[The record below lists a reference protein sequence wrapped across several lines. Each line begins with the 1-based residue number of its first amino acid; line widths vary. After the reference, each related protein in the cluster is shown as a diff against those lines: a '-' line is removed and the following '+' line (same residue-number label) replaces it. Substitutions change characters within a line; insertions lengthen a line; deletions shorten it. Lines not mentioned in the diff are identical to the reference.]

1 LELSS
6 RLLPDIQSGGFGI
19 DITDSQD
26 TARCRFP
33 KINQAMV
40 TSFIEED

>member
-1 LELSS
+1 VELSS
-6 RLLPDIQSGGFGI
+6 RFLRDIQSGGIGI

-33 KINQAMV
+33 KINRAMV

>member
-6 RLLPDIQSGGFGI
+6 RFLPDLQSGGIGI

-26 TARCRFP
+26 TARCRFE
-33 KINQAMV
+33 K
-40 TSFIEED
+40 

>member
-1 LELSS
+1 MELSS
-6 RLLPDIQSGGFGI
+6 RFLPDIQPGGFGI

-26 TARCRFP
+26 TARCGFP
-33 KINQAMV
+33 TINRAMV